1 MDTDALIQSILRGEI
16 AASEIITHAT
26 EDCAIASEPAR
37 EIAERLKAEADRHW
51 RIDPNIS
58 LRCADAIIVLGEYH
72 AEPRITALGL
82 MARGDALKLLD
93 QMEEAWQ
100 TLDDAGNLYRSAG
113 DQVGWARTR
122 VGRLAIAMSLNR
134 VPVALSEAE
143 TARGIFREHQEFDK
157 LLRLELNLGAM
168 LNYLGDYPAALTKYT
183 ESLDLAESLGE
194 AGKSRLNI
202 IHFNMGYAYQGM
214 GNLKEAGACY
224 ERSRSLML
232 NTGESMGVALADLNI
247 ASVAQAQGHYKQ
259 ALTLLHDMSD
269 LLARY
274 QPTEVPRAMRD
285 MLECYLFL
293 NRYAD
298 ARDLAHQLIEQ
309 HLAENHEYDL
319 ALTLLQLAVAETAL
333 GGFDEAYSA
342 LRRSEN
348 LLQAQN
354 ATGWLGIAS
363 LRWAQAALKQG
374 DLITARQ
381 EASRAVQHFNA
392 SEQQIY
398 YAAARLVEGQIAL
411 QSDQPDNARQYA
423 EDVHAIARQWSILG
437 LEYGAELLLGRVA
450 EANGRPTTAIDH
462 YQNAADLIERIQRS
476 LTLHVRSDFL
486 DDKQDAV
493 HALLRLHLNAG
504 RVEEAFAALE
514 RAKAQVW
521 LGYLS
526 QRDQL
531 RWFRDDPVTS
541 PYIDELERLRQEHH
555 WFYRVA
561 YDQSFREQQH
571 AGIPPEQAAAEASA
585 REREIRKLT
594 ERLYLNSEAEDR
606 TSVPSVGL
614 AEIQTRLTPQTALLA
629 YYSDG
634 SELWAFLVKQHRVE
648 LFPLGSVATQVD
660 RLIAKM
666 QSNFDRALRVDVH
679 APDARVLEEYA
690 RSIGAHLYALLV
702 QPFAHHL
709 DNCQQLVIVPYGSL
723 HYLAFHT
730 LHDGGAYWV
739 EQHETLILPAASLIT
754 QPIPQRARGALAL
767 ANSWDGRLIHT
778 GEEAERIA
786 ARFGGDFYRETGAKR
801 ACLDATPRQILHL
814 SVHGKH
820 RMDQPDF
827 SYLQLADGA
836 LYTDDLFQHDL
847 SYELVTLSACET
859 GRSRIGAGDEP
870 IGLGRSILFA
880 GAGALIA
887 SLWRVDDAL
896 TPEFMELFYAN
907 LDAGA
912 SKATALRE
920 AQLSLL
926 RAYPGLH
933 PAYWGA
939 FELIGNPA
947 PLSSSQ

>member
-1 MDTDALIQSILRGEI
+1 MDTDALVQSILRGETP
-16 AASEIITHAT
+16 SFDLAT
-26 EDCAIASEPAR
+26 DTSTNGENA
-37 EIAERLKAEADRHW
+37 IAERLKAEADRHW

-58 LRCADAIIVLGEYH
+58 LRCAEAIIQLGEQNGDPH
-72 AEPRITALGL
+72 ITALGL
-82 MARGDALKLLD
+82 MARGDALKFLD
-93 QMEEAWQ
+93 QLDAAWQ

-113 DQVGWARTR
+113 DPVGWARTR
-122 VGRLAIAMSLNR
+122 VGRLGIAVELNQ
-134 VPVALSEAE
+134 VSAALSEAE
-143 TARGIFREHQEFDK
+143 TARDIFREHQEFEK
-157 LLRLELNLGAM
+157 LLRLELNLGSL
-168 LNYLGDYPAALTKYT
+168 LNYLGNYRAALDKYT
-183 ESLDLAESLGE
+183 ESLDLAKSLGE

-232 NTGESMGVALADLNI
+232 TSGESMGVALADLNI

-274 QPTEVPRAMRD
+274 QPSEVPRAMRD
-285 MLECYLFL
+285 MIECYLFL
-293 NRYAD
+293 NRFAD
-298 ARDLAHQLIEQ
+298 ARDLAYKLIDQ
-309 HLAENHEYDL
+309 YTENYEYDL

-333 GGFDEAYSA
+333 GAFDEAYSA
-342 LRRSEN
+342 LRRAEN
-348 LLQAQN
+348 LLRAQN
-354 ATGWLGIAS
+354 ATGWLGIAY

-381 EASRAVQHFNA
+381 EAALAVQHFST

-411 QSDQPDNARQYA
+411 QSDQPDAARLSA
-423 EDVHAIARQWSILG
+423 EDVRGIAQQWSIPG
-437 LEYGAELLLGRVA
+437 LEYGAQLLLGRAA
-450 EANGRPTTAIDH
+450 EATSDLPTALAH
-462 YQNAADLIERIQRS
+462 YQTAADLIERVQRS
-476 LTLHVRSDFL
+476 LTLHFRSDFL
-486 DDKQDAV
+486 EDKQDAV
-493 HALLRLHLNAG
+493 RALLRLHLAAG
-504 RVEEAFAALE
+504 RVETAFAALE
-514 RAKAQVW
+514 RDKAQVW

-531 RWFRDDPVTS
+531 RWFRDDPTTS
-541 PYIDELERLRQEHH
+541 PFIDELERLRQEHH

-571 AGIPPEQAAAEASA
+571 AAIPPEQAAAEASA
-585 REREIRKLT
+585 REREIRRIT
-594 ERLYLNSEAEDR
+594 ERLYLNSEAHDR
-606 TSVPSVGL
+606 TSVPSVQL
-614 AEIQTRLTPQTALLA
+614 AEIQAHLAPQTALLA

-634 SELWAFLVKQHRVE
+634 SDLWAFLVKQHSVD
-648 LFPLGSVATQVD
+648 LFSLGSVSAQVD
-660 RLIAKM
+660 RLIGKL
-666 QSNFDRALRVDVH
+666 QSNIDRALRVDIH

-690 RSIGAHLYALLV
+690 RSIGKQLYDLLI
-702 QPFAHHL
+702 QPFASHL
-709 DNCQQLVIVPYGSL
+709 DDCQQLVIVPYGSL
-723 HYLAFHT
+723 HYLAFNT
-730 LHDGGAYWV
+730 LYDAHGESPGYWV
-739 EQHETLILPAASLIT
+739 EQRETVILPAASLIS
-754 QPIPQRARGALAL
+754 QPTPQRVRGALAL

-778 GEEAERIA
+778 GDEAERIA
-786 ARFGGDFYRETGAKR
+786 ARFGGDSYRETDANR
-801 ACLDATPRQILHL
+801 ALLDATPRQILHL

-859 GRSRIGAGDEP
+859 GRSRIAAGDEP
-870 IGLGRSILFA
+870 IGLGRGFLFA
-880 GAGALIA
+880 GAGALLA

-896 TPEFMELFYAN
+896 TPEFMELFYSN

-912 SKATALRE
+912 SKAAALRE

-926 RAYPGLH
+926 RAHPGLH

-939 FELIGNPA
+939 FELIGSPI
-947 PLSSSQ
+947 PLSPGN